1 MSVCIYNKLHKI
13 LEDMNLD
20 EYELID
26 LPLEQ
31 LDDSLQE
38 WEWLPLWI
46 QEVRRGW
53 IALGS

>member
-1 MSVCIYNKLHKI
+1 MSVCIYNKLRKI
-13 LEDMNLD
+13 LEDMNLE

-26 LPLEQ
+26 LQLEQ